1 MATKFTGGFDKDRPL
16 GRVSPAKAPMPN
28 ERQFGFST
36 LAVHAGQRPDPVTGA
51 RAVPIYQ
58 TSAYIFEDSDQAANL
73 FALQRFGNIYS
84 RIMNPTVAVFEERI
98 AALENGIGAV
108 ATSSGQAAQHIAL
121 FSLMDAGD
129 EFIAS
134 STLYGGT
141 VNQFDVT
148 FRKVGINAVFVNI
161 SDLDAVRRAI
171 TPKTKCIFA
180 ETLGNPK
187 IDVLDIEAL
196 AVIAHD
202 NGIPLVVDNTFP
214 SPYCCRPLDWGAD
227 IVVHSATKWICGH
240 GTTMGGVIIDAG
252 RFPWNNGKF
261 PGMTEPSKG
270 YHNLR
275 FFEYFGD
282 FGWLMKARTEMLRDY
297 GPCQSAFNAFLL
309 LQGLETLHVRMD
321 RHVANARRV
330 AEFLNTHQAVKWVN
344 YPGLPDSPYHEL
356 SLKYLPKGP
365 GAIFTFGIKGGR
377 DAGKKLIEN
386 VQLFSHLANVGD
398 CKSLIIHPATTTHQ
412 QLTDE
417 ELTACGI
424 GPEMIRISVG
434 IEEID
439 DILWDLGQALD
450 KSQQAAPVTQ
460 TLAMA
465 MAGHDDDA
473 PSGHSLLSKAFGAPY
488 QR

>member
-1 MATKFTGGFDKDRPL
+1 MTTKLTGGFDKDRPL
-16 GRVSPAKAPMPN
+16 GRAAPGKPGVPN

-161 SDLDAVRRAI
+161 SDLDAVKRAI

-196 AVIAHD
+196 AGIAHD

-240 GTTMGGVIIDAG
+240 GTTMGGVIVDAG

-297 GPCQSAFNAFLL
+297 GPCQSAFNAFLM
-309 LQGLETLHVRMD
+309 LQGLETLHVRME

-330 AEFLNTHQAVKWVN
+330 AEFLHAHKAVQWVN
-344 YPGLPDSPYHEL
+344 YPGLPHSPYHKL

-398 CKSLIIHPATTTHQ
+398 CKSLIIHPASTTHQ
-412 QLTDE
+412 QLTDA
-417 ELTACGI
+417 ELAACGI

-434 IEEID
+434 IEEVD
-439 DILWDLGQALD
+439 DILWDLGQALE
-450 KSQQAAPVTQ
+450 KSQQAAPRTE

-465 MAGHDDDA
+465 GHEEDE

>member
-1 MATKFTGGFDKDRPL
+1 MSKRQPAT
-16 GRVSPAKAPMPN
+16 N
-28 ERQFGFST
+28 EKRFGFNT
-36 LAVHAGQRPDPVTGA
+36 MAVHAGQRPDPVTGS

-58 TSAYIFEDSDQAANL
+58 TSAYIFEDSDHAANL

-108 ATSSGQAAQHIAL
+108 ATASGQAAQHIAL

-141 VNQFDVT
+141 INQFDVT
-148 FRKVGINAVFVNI
+148 FRKVGINPIFVNI

-187 IDVLDIEAL
+187 IDVLDIEA
-196 AVIAHD
+196 AAGIAHEHD
-202 NGIPLVVDNTFP
+202 IPLVVDNTFA
-214 SPYCCRPLDWGAD
+214 SPYCCRPIDWGAD
-227 IVVHSATKWICGH
+227 IVVHSATKFICGH
-240 GTTMGGVIIDAG
+240 GTTMGGVIVDAG
-252 RFPWNNGKF
+252 RFPWDNGKF

-282 FGWLMKARTEMLRDY
+282 FGWLMKARGEMLRDY
-297 GPCQSAFNAFLL
+297 GPCQSPFNAFLL
-309 LQGLETLHVRMD
+309 LQGLETLHVRME
-321 RHVANARRV
+321 RHVANARKV
-330 AEFLNTHQAVKWVN
+330 AQFLGEHPAVSWVN
-344 YPGLPDSPYHEL
+344 YPEMPQSPYRAL
-356 SLKYLPKGP
+356 SQKYLPKGP

-377 DAGKKLIEN
+377 EAGRKLIEN
-386 VQLFSHLANVGD
+386 VQLLSHLANVGD

-412 QLTDE
+412 QLSDE
-417 ELTACGI
+417 ELVACGI
-424 GPEMIRISVG
+424 GPDMIRVSIG
-434 IEEID
+434 IEDIE
-439 DILWDLGQALD
+439 DILWDLEQALA
-450 KSQQAAPVTQ
+450 KSQQAAPAAQAFV
-460 TLAMA
+460 LAGA
-465 MAGHDDDA
+465 DEEPE
-473 PSGHSLLSKAFGAPY
+473 PSGHSLLSKAFGAPF
-488 QR
+488 QK

>member
-1 MATKFTGGFDKDRPL
+1 MDMKNPGGASPEKRFGFD
-16 GRVSPAKAPMPN
+16 
-28 ERQFGFST
+28 T
-36 LAVHAGQRPDPVTGA
+36 LAVHAGQRPDPVTGS

-58 TSAYIFEDSDQAANL
+58 TSAYIFEDSDHAANL

-84 RIMNPTVAVFEERI
+84 RIMNPTVAVFEERV

-108 ATSSGQAAQHIAL
+108 ATASGQAAQHIAL

-141 VNQFDVT
+141 INQFDVT
-148 FRKVGINAVFVNI
+148 FRKVGIQPTFVNV
-161 SDLDAVRRAI
+161 SDLDAVRRAM
-171 TPKTKCIFA
+171 TPKTKCVFA

-196 AVIAHD
+196 ARIAHD
-202 NGIPLVVDNTFP
+202 HGIPLVVDNTFA
-214 SPYCCRPLDWGAD
+214 SPYCCRPIDWGAD
-227 IVVHSATKWICGH
+227 IVVHSATKFICGH

-252 RFPWNNGKF
+252 RFPWDNGKF

-275 FFEYFGD
+275 FYEYFGD
-282 FGWLMKARTEMLRDY
+282 LGWLMKVRGEMLRDY
-297 GPCQSAFNAFLL
+297 GPCQSPFNAFLL
-309 LQGLETLHVRMD
+309 LQGLETLHVRME
-321 RHVANARRV
+321 RHVSNARKV
-330 AEFLNTHQAVKWVN
+330 ARFLNEHPAVSWVN
-344 YPGLPDSPYHEL
+344 YPELPQSPYRAL
-356 SLKYLPKGP
+356 ASKYLPKGP

-377 DAGKKLIEN
+377 EAGRKLIEN
-386 VQLFSHLANVGD
+386 VQLLSHLANVGD

-412 QLTDE
+412 QLTDA
-417 ELTACGI
+417 ELAACGI
-424 GPEMIRISVG
+424 GPDMIRVSIG
-434 IEEID
+434 IEDID

-450 KSQQAAPVTQ
+450 KSQAAAPVVEA
-460 TLAMA
+460 LAFHQPNEA
-465 MAGHDDDA
+465 T
-473 PSGHSLLSKAFGAPY
+473 GHSLLSKAFGAPF

>member
-1 MATKFTGGFDKDRPL
+1 MA
-16 GRVSPAKAPMPN
+16 N
-28 ERQFGFST
+28 EKHFGFGT
-36 LAVHAGQRPDPVTGA
+36 QAVHAGQRPDPMTGS

-58 TSAYIFEDSDQAANL
+58 TSAYIFEDTDHAANL

-84 RIMNPTVAVFEERI
+84 RIVNPTVAVFEERM

-108 ATSSGQAAQHIAL
+108 ATASGQAAQHIAL
-121 FSLMDAGD
+121 FSLMGAGD

-134 STLYGGT
+134 TTLYGGT

-148 FRKVGINAVFVNI
+148 FRKVGINPIFVNI
-161 SDLDAVRRAI
+161 GDHESIRRAI

-187 IDVLDIEAL
+187 IDVLDIESMSA
-196 AVIAHD
+196 IAHE
-202 NGIPLVVDNTFP
+202 NGIPLVVDNTFA
-214 SPYCCRPLDWGAD
+214 SPYCCRPIDWGAD
-227 IVVHSATKWICGH
+227 IVVHSATKFICGH

-282 FGWLMKARTEMLRDY
+282 FGWLLKARSEMLRDY
-297 GPCQSAFNAFLL
+297 GPCQSPFNAFLL
-309 LQGLETLHVRMD
+309 LQGLETLHVRME
-321 RHVANARRV
+321 RHVSNARRV
-330 AEFLNTHQAVKWVN
+330 ADYLKSHNAVTWVN
-344 YPGLPDSPYHEL
+344 YPGFPDSPYYKL
-356 SLKYLPKGP
+356 CKKYLPAGP

-412 QLTDE
+412 QLTNE
-417 ELTACGI
+417 ELAACGI
-424 GPEMIRISVG
+424 GPDMIRLSIG
-434 IEEID
+434 IEDID
-439 DILWDLGQALD
+439 DILWDLGQALE
-450 KSQQAAPVTQ
+450 KSQQASLITDAP
-460 TLAMA
+460 AIA
-465 MAGHDDDA
+465 AENEFE